1 MDIKRGVLWFV
12 MLFSILTLWNK
23 WGMYNGKPSM
33 FAPKPI
39 EISAPAATGNAANST
54 ASVPAGANAETA
66 SAAPTAPGETPVHS
80 EPITIT
86 TDVFKAV
93 FDTEGGQ
100 LKHLEL
106 LQHKNTNSQWLWDVV
121 LAKLHHTDIDETQ
134 QNEVIFDDSPKLKYV
149 AQTGL
154 LGLIYPDHRSGY
166 VARPG
171 PRSLDSSD
179 QVQLILDSEKGGV
192 KLTKIFTFKRGQ
204 YSIDVK
210 HEVTN
215 NTGAAITPSL
225 YLQLVRDGNKPQT
238 ARFAPSTF
246 NGPAVYTEADKF
258 QKLTFE
264 KIEKGTDEHATKA
277 DNGWVALIQHFFVS
291 AFIPPQKTPR
301 EIYTKKVDTNLY
313 AIGTILSMGTIA
325 PGATANMD
333 VALFSGP
340 QDTALLDSVAP
351 GFDLV
356 KDYGFFTVVA
366 KPIFWVMEQ
375 IHKVLGNWGWTI
387 IAFTVLMKIV
397 FFPLSAA
404 SYRSMAKMKVLTPKM
419 QAIRERFKSDPQKM
433 NQAMM
438 ELYKTE
444 KANPVGGCLPVLIQ
458 MPVFIALYSVLQA
471 TVETRNAPWIGW
483 IHDLSTPDPLS
494 ILPVLMAIS
503 MFIQTKLNPAP
514 PDPVQAKVMM
524 FMPLVFSA
532 MFFTFPSGVVLYY
545 VVNTTLSIAQQWLIT
560 KKMSAPK
567 QA

>member
-12 MLFSILTLWNK
+12 MLFSILTLWNN

-33 FAPKPI
+33 FAPKPV
-39 EISAPAATGNAANST
+39 EISAQADNNAAS
-54 ASVPAGANAETA
+54 ANASASSSTGTA
-66 SAAPTAPGETPVHS
+66 AAVAAPVTPAGETPLQK

-93 FDTEGGQ
+93 FSTEGGQ
-100 LKHLEL
+100 LTHLEL
-106 LQHKNTNSQWLWDVV
+106 LKEKDTKSQWLWDVIM
-121 LAKLHHTDIDETQ
+121 AKIRHTDTNEEP
-134 QNEVIFDDSPKLKYV
+134 QNEVIFDDSPKLKYL

-154 LGLIYPDHRSGY
+154 LGLTYPDHRSGY

-171 PRSLDSSD
+171 PRSLDGSD

-215 NTGAAITPSL
+215 NTGAPITPSL
-225 YLQLVRDGNKPQT
+225 YLQLVRDGNKPET

-246 NGPAVYTEADKF
+246 NGPAVYTDADKF

-277 DNGWVALIQHFFVS
+277 NNGWIALVQHFFVS
-291 AFIPPQKTPR
+291 AFIPPQGTAR

-313 AIGTILSMGTIA
+313 AIGTILPMNTVA
-325 PGATANMD
+325 PGATVSMD
-333 VALFSGP
+333 TTLFSGP
-340 QDTALLDSVAP
+340 QDTALLQSVAP

-366 KPIFWVMEQ
+366 KPIFWIMDQ

-387 IAFTVLMKIV
+387 IAFTILMKIV
-397 FFPLSAA
+397 FFPLSA
-404 SYRSMAKMKVLTPKM
+404 SSFKSMAKMKLLTPKM
-419 QAIRERFKSDPQKM
+419 TAIRERHKADPQKM
-433 NQAMM
+433 NQEMM

-444 KANPVGGCLPVLIQ
+444 KVNPIGGCLPVLIQ

-471 TVETRNAPWIGW
+471 SIETRNAPWIGW
-483 IHDLSTPDPLS
+483 IQDLSTSDPLS
-494 ILPVLMAIS
+494 ILPVLMAIA
-503 MFIQTKLNPAP
+503 MFLQSKLNPAP
-514 PDPVQAKVMM
+514 ADPVQAKVMM
-524 FMPLVFSA
+524 YMPLVFSA

-545 VVNTTLSIAQQWLIT
+545 VVNTTLGIGQQWLIT
-560 KKMSAPK
+560 RKLSAPK
-567 QA
+567 

>member
-12 MLFSILTLWNK
+12 LLFSIMTLWNK

-33 FAPKPI
+33 FSPAPV
-39 EISAPAATGNAANST
+39 EISTPAAGNAGGAKSD
-54 ASVPAGANAETA
+54 VPAAAAATA
-66 SAAPTAPGETPVHS
+66 AAAAAVASGETPVHS
-80 EPITIT
+80 ELITIT
-86 TDVFKAV
+86 TDVYKAD

-106 LQHKNTNSQWLWDVV
+106 LQQKDATDPTKNV
-121 LAKLHHTDIDETQ
+121 
-134 QNEVIFDDSPKLKYV
+134 VIFDDSPPKLVYL

-154 LGLIYPDHRSGY
+154 IGEQYPNHRSGY
-166 VARPG
+166 IARPG
-171 PRSLDSSD
+171 PRSLDASN
-179 QVQLILDSEKGGV
+179 QVQLVLDSEKGGV
-192 KLTKIFTFKRGQ
+192 KLTKTFTFKRGE

-215 NTGAAITPSL
+215 NTGAPIAPTL
-225 YLQLVRDGNKPQT
+225 YLQLVRDGNKPET
-238 ARFAPSTF
+238 VSRFAPSTF
-246 NGPAVYTEADKF
+246 NGPAVYTDADKF

-264 KIEKGTDEHATKA
+264 KIEKGTEEHATQA

-291 AFIPPQKTPR
+291 AFIPQQKTPR
-301 EIYTKKVDTNLY
+301 EIYTRKVDTNLY
-313 AIGTILSMGTIA
+313 AIGTKLPLGTIA
-325 PGATANMD
+325 PGATTTMD
-333 VALFSGP
+333 AALYSGP
-340 QDTALLDSVAP
+340 QETALLEKVAP
-351 GFDLV
+351 GFELV
-356 KDYGFFTVVA
+356 KDYGFFTIVA
-366 KPIFWVMEQ
+366 KPIFWLMDQ

-387 IAFTVLMKIV
+387 IVFTLLMKLV

-404 SYRSMAKMKVLTPKM
+404 SYRSMGKMKILGPKM
-419 QAIRERFKSDPQKM
+419 QALRERYKSDPQKM

-444 KANPVGGCLPVLIQ
+444 KANPIGGCLPVLVQ

-471 TVETRNAPWIGW
+471 SVETRNAPWLGW
-483 IHDLSTPDPLS
+483 IHDLSTPDPMY

-532 MFFTFPSGVVLYY
+532 MFFMFPSGVVLYY
-545 VVNTTLSIAQQWLIT
+545 VVNNVLSIAQQWVIMNKL
-560 KKMSAPK
+560 SGPK
-567 QA
+567 PA

>member
-1 MDIKRGVLWFV
+1 MDIKRAVLWFV
-12 MLFSILTLWNK
+12 MLFSMLTLWNN

-33 FAPKPI
+33 FAPKPV
-39 EISAPAATGNAANST
+39 EVSAPAAGN
-54 ASVPAGANAETA
+54 PAGAA
-66 SAAPTAPGETPVHS
+66 SASASASATATVAAAPVVAGETPVHS

-106 LQHKNTNSQWLWDVV
+106 LQHKNTKDEWVWD
-121 LAKLHHTDIDETQ
+121 LIKAKMRHTDTEQ
-134 QNEVIFDDSPKLKYV
+134 APQNEVIFDDSPKLKYL

-154 LGLIYPDHRSGY
+154 SGLIYPDHRSGY

-171 PRSLDSSD
+171 PRTLDNSD

-192 KLTKIFTFKRGQ
+192 KLTKIFTFKRGS

-215 NTGAAITPSL
+215 NTGTAIAPSL
-225 YLQLVRDGNKPQT
+225 YLQLVRDGNKPET

-246 NGPAVYTEADKF
+246 TGPAVYTEADKF
-258 QKLTFE
+258 QKLAFE
-264 KIEKGTDEHATKA
+264 KIEKGADEHATKS
-277 DNGWVALIQHFFVS
+277 DNGWIALVQHFFVS
-291 AFIPPQKTPR
+291 AFIPPQKMAR

-313 AIGTILSMGTIA
+313 AIGTILPVGNVA
-325 PGATANMD
+325 PGATASVD
-333 VALFSGP
+333 TTLFSGP
-340 QDTALLDSVAP
+340 QDTALLEGVAP
-351 GFDLV
+351 GFELV

-366 KPIFWVMEQ
+366 KPIFWIMDQ

-387 IAFTVLMKIV
+387 IAFTVLMKLV

-419 QAIRERFKSDPQKM
+419 TAIRERYKSDPQKM

-444 KANPVGGCLPVLIQ
+444 KANPIGGCLPVLIQ

-471 TVETRNAPWIGW
+471 SVETRNAPWLGW

-503 MFIQTKLNPAP
+503 MFVQTKLNPAP

-532 MFFTFPSGVVLYY
+532 MFFMFPSGVVLYY

-567 QA
+567 PA

>member
-1 MDIKRGVLWFV
+1 MDIKRAVLWFV
-12 MLFSILTLWNK
+12 MVVSAVTLWNN

-39 EISAPAATGNAANST
+39 EISAPQNGNAANSD
-54 ASVPAGANAETA
+54 ASVPVGTNPGVATT
-66 SAAPTAPGETPVHS
+66 PTVGGEAQVTG

-86 TDVFKAV
+86 TDLFKAV
-93 FDTEGGQ
+93 FSTEGGQ
-100 LKHLEL
+100 LTHLEL
-106 LQHKNTNSQWLWDVV
+106 LQEKDTKSQWLWDV
-121 LAKLHHTDIDETQ
+121 LMAKLHHTDTDAPL
-134 QNEVIFDDSPKLKYV
+134 QNEVIFDDSPKLKYI

-154 LGLIYPDHRSGY
+154 LGLIYPDHRSAY

-171 PRSLDSSD
+171 PRSLDNSD

-215 NTGAAITPSL
+215 NTAVPITPSL
-225 YLQLVRDGNKPQT
+225 YLQLERDGTKPQT

-246 NGPAVYTEADKF
+246 NGAAVYTEADKF
-258 QKLTFE
+258 QKVTFE
-264 KIEKGTDEHATKA
+264 EIEKKKAEYAHKA
-277 DNGWVALIQHFFVS
+277 DNGWIALVQHFFVS
-291 AFIPPQKTPR
+291 AFIPPQNAPR
-301 EIYTKKVDTNLY
+301 EIYVKTVDTNLY
-313 AIGTILSMGTIA
+313 AIGTILPMGAVA
-325 PGATANMD
+325 PGATSSMD
-333 VALFSGP
+333 ATLFSGP
-340 QDTALLDSVAP
+340 QETALLDKVAP

-356 KDYGFFTVVA
+356 KDYGKYFTVVA

-387 IAFTVLMKIV
+387 VAFTVLMKLV

-419 QAIRERFKSDPQKM
+419 QAIRERHKADPQKM

-471 TVETRNAPWIGW
+471 SIETRNAPWIGW

-503 MFIQTKLNPAP
+503 MFLQTKLNPAP
-514 PDPVQAKVMM
+514 ADPVQAKVMM
-524 FMPLVFSA
+524 FMPLIFSA

-545 VVNTTLSIAQQWLIT
+545 VVNTTLSIAQQWVIT